1 MLLVYALELTFLA
14 IRISVL
20 ATILFGRNTKMTFE
34 TTTKRRG
41 GRKTPIISHILDR
54 SRITQQNIGRPL
66 QSSPKNIL
74 SYRFSHGGSKYP
86 MKMISR
92 NIN

>member
-34 TTTKRRG
+34 TTTKEEAEEN
-41 GRKTPIISHILDR
+41 P
-54 SRITQQNIGRPL
+54 
-66 QSSPKNIL
+66 QS
-74 SYRFSHGGSKYP
+74 
-86 MKMISR
+86 
-92 NIN
+92 